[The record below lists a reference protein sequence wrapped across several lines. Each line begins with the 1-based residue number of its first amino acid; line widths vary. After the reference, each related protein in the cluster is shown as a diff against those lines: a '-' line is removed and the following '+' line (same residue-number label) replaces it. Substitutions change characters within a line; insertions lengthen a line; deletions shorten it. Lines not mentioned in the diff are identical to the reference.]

1 MQNEQTK
8 RISAEPSDSPK
19 LVIKTN
25 LDSSSSAEENPY
37 FSGSDKEK
45 VKKYFEDR

>member
-1 MQNEQTK
+1 MQNEHMK

-25 LDSSSSAEENPY
+25 LDSSTSAEENPY